1 MVYLSIIYITM
12 KITVQQIEEAAKRL
26 EGVVV
31 KTPLQKSKRL
41 SALFNSTIYIKRE
54 DQQEVRSYKIRG
66 AYNKISMLT
75 AKEKRRGVVAAS
87 AGNHA
92 QGVALSCALQKV
104 KGVIFMPTVTPNQKI
119 ERVKHFGDGYVEIR
133 LIGETYDEAGK
144 AAHDYCAKN
153 NSVYVHAFN
162 DPATIAGQGTIG
174 KEIYEEL
181 GGAVD
186 LVIVPIGGGGVAS
199 GVSSYLK
206 AKNPKIK
213 IYGTE
218 AAGSPSMYESLKENK
233 VVQLK
238 KIDTFVDGCAVSR
251 VGDLTFEICRKNL
264 EKVVVLPEG
273 KVCNT
278 MIGLYQNEG
287 IITEPAGALSLSAF
301 DDLRKEIKGKTV
313 VCILSGGNN
322 DLLRY
327 PEIMERSLI
336 YQGRKHYFI
345 IEFTQK
351 PGQLRRFLNNA
362 LGQND
367 DIVLF
372 EYMKKTNREK
382 GAALVGIELADR
394 KDYKPLVDRM
404 REAGIKFEIL
414 SDKELLYNYLI

>member
-1 MVYLSIIYITM
+1 M
-12 KITVQQIEEAAKRL
+12 KITVQQIDEAAKRL

-41 SALFNSTIYIKRE
+41 SALFDANIYIKRE
-54 DQQEVRSYKIRG
+54 DLQEVRSYKIRG
-66 AYNKISMLT
+66 AYNKMSSLSDAEI
-75 AKEKRRGVVAAS
+75 RRGVVAAS

-92 QGVALSCALQKV
+92 QGVALSCALLEIN
-104 KGVIFMPTVTPNQKI
+104 GVIFMPTITPNQKI
-119 ERVKHFGDGYVEIR
+119 ERVKHFGDGFVEIK
-133 LIGETYDEAGK
+133 LIGETYDDASK
-144 AAHDYCAKN
+144 AAHEFCEKQ
-153 NSVYVHAFN
+153 NSVYIHPFN

-174 KEIYEEL
+174 KEIYEKLE
-181 GGAVD
+181 GKVD
-186 LVIVPIGGGGVAS
+186 IVIVPIGGGGVAS

-206 AKNPKIK
+206 EKNPNIK

-218 AAGSPSMYESLKENK
+218 PKGAAAMYASLEKGN
-233 VVQLK
+233 VVALE
-238 KIDTFVDGCAVSR
+238 KIDTFVDGAAVEQ
-251 VGDLTFEICRKNL
+251 VGDLTFEICSKNL
-264 EKVVVLPEG
+264 EKVVTIPEG
-273 KVCNT
+273 KICNT
-278 MIGLYQNEG
+278 MISLYQNDG
-287 IITEPAGALSLSAF
+287 IIAEPAGALSLSAF
-301 DDLRKEIKGKTV
+301 DDLCQEIKGKTV

-362 LGQND
+362 LGPND

-382 GAALVGIELADR
+382 GAALVGVELTDK
-394 KDYKPLVDRM
+394 KDYKPLLKRM
-404 REAGIKFEIL
+404 KEAGINFEIL
-414 SDKELLYNYLI
+414 SDKELLYNYLV